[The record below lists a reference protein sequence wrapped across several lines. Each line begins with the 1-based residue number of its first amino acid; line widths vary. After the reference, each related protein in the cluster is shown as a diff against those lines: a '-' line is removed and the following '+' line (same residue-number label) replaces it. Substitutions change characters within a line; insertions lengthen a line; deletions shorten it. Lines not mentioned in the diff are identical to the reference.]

1 MTGLTQMMKHW
12 LSVKD
17 KYKDCIIF
25 YRLGD
30 FYEMFFDDAIKASEM
45 LDLTLTG
52 RDCGLEKRA
61 PMCGVPHHAAEEYII
76 KLVELGEKV
85 AICEQVEDPATAKGM
100 VAREVVRVVTAG
112 TLDFDKGVNEEQNN
126 YVCCMY
132 KDGDVCAIAWAD
144 ITTGELTACEFF
156 GEECVK
162 QALTHM
168 LKLSVKEII
177 CNDAALL
184 ETKNAP
190 EIKQGVLPHPS
201 NFPAYAFAYDTAER
215 RLLAQFG
222 ISTLEAYPIYGR
234 NNAISAAGALVEYL
248 KETQMHALQ
257 NINGVKLLFNT
268 DFMQLDTAA
277 MRNLEITKNSTI
289 GKKHGSLLWV
299 IDKTKTGMGKRR
311 LFGEIAC
318 PMVKKKDIDYRL
330 SGVEELYDTTVI
342 RLALSD
348 ALKQIKDI
356 ERISGK
362 ISNNK
367 IKPQDCLNLSRS
379 LALIPSIK
387 MQLLGFSSSI
397 IGDIYN
403 NLGDFSDVCELLDQA
418 IFDPVADK
426 KQGEPVYDY
435 LKCGFNKELDDYRDN
450 KNNGTDKI
458 AQLEAREREETGIKS
473 LKIKYNRIFGYYIE
487 VTKSFVDKVPFTYQ
501 RKQTLAN
508 AERYTTEELKL
519 LEEKILSSSDMAD
532 KLELELYGQIKLSLA
547 KQIDRFKRTA
557 SALADLD
564 ILVSFAE
571 IAKNNRYVKPEIV
584 ESDKPLIITEGR
596 HPVVEAISSEKFI
609 ANDLLL
615 DEGENS
621 TILLTG
627 PNMAGK
633 STYMRQ
639 AAIITIM
646 AQLGSFVP
654 AKKAQIPIV
663 DRIFTRVGA
672 SDNLISDQST
682 FMVEMIEVASIMR
695 NATKHSLLIL
705 DEVGRGTSTFDG
717 LSIAW
722 AVVEHIT
729 KHIGAKTLFATHYQE
744 LTALEGQLNGL
755 KNYKISVRELNGS
768 IVFLRK
774 ILRGSA
780 NRSYGIEVAALAGIP
795 DSVIN
800 RAKTILK
807 RVEKGDKNFSKPQS
821 TAEEE
826 RVPTEIE
833 RILLETDVNNMSP
846 MQAFLVLGDLVEKV
860 KM

>member
-1 MTGLTQMMKHW
+1 M
-12 LSVKD
+12 
-17 KYKDCIIF
+17 
-25 YRLGD
+25 
-30 FYEMFFDDAIKASEM
+30 
-45 LDLTLTG
+45 
-52 RDCGLEKRA
+52 
-61 PMCGVPHHAAEEYII
+61 
-76 KLVELGEKV
+76 
-85 AICEQVEDPATAKGM
+85 
-100 VAREVVRVVTAG
+100 
-112 TLDFDKGVNEEQNN
+112 
-126 YVCCMY
+126 
-132 KDGDVCAIAWAD
+132 
-144 ITTGELTACEFF
+144 
-156 GEECVK
+156 
-162 QALTHM
+162 
-168 LKLSVKEII
+168 
-177 CNDAALL
+177 
-184 ETKNAP
+184 
-190 EIKQGVLPHPS
+190 
-201 NFPAYAFAYDTAER
+201 
-215 RLLAQFG
+215 
-222 ISTLEAYPIYGR
+222 
-234 NNAISAAGALVEYL
+234 
-248 KETQMHALQ
+248 
-257 NINGVKLLFNT
+257 
-268 DFMQLDTAA
+268 
-277 MRNLEITKNSTI
+277 
-289 GKKHGSLLWV
+289 
-299 IDKTKTGMGKRR
+299 
-311 LFGEIAC
+311 
-318 PMVKKKDIDYRL
+318 
-330 SGVEELYDTTVI
+330 
-342 RLALSD
+342 
-348 ALKQIKDI
+348 
-356 ERISGK
+356 
-362 ISNNK
+362 
-367 IKPQDCLNLSRS
+367 
-379 LALIPSIK
+379 
-387 MQLLGFSSSI
+387 
-397 IGDIYN
+397 
-403 NLGDFSDVCELLDQA
+403 
-418 IFDPVADK
+418 
-426 KQGEPVYDY
+426 
-435 LKCGFNKELDDYRDN
+435 
-450 KNNGTDKI
+450 
-458 AQLEAREREETGIKS
+458 
-473 LKIKYNRIFGYYIE
+473 
-487 VTKSFVDKVPFTYQ
+487 PFTYQ